1 MIIKVEEGK
10 VSAIVGEDE
19 FFLFDAGKQT
29 KNKLEKG
36 YETLGKLVRYEAA
49 IEKARAEMAAPK
61 KKAVRKKKA
70 ADPQPQPGTCE
81 HTIMVTE
88 EMTQL
93 PVSQYYE
100 GTPDVDSPDYKAKP
114 DVAQVTMSE
123 DNVG

>member
-10 VSAIVGEDE
+10 VTAIVGEDE

-29 KNKLEKG
+29 KSKLEKG

-61 KKAVRKKKA
+61 KKTVRKKKA

-93 PVSQYYE
+93 PVSQYY
-100 GTPDVDSPDYKAKP
+100 KAKP